1 VLIVDD
7 IVDTGD
13 SVELAKRSVEECCR
27 PSEVRTAALQWIS
40 SVAKLKPDY
49 YAVEVTEWV
58 WFAYQWNAVEDA
70 MGFIMKIVKESGKSE
85 WCLDEL
91 IQAHLDWYGR
101 EYVEKRFGYI
111 LYALDMLSG
120 RGLIKVKKCKSD

>member
-1 VLIVDD
+1 
-7 IVDTGD
+7 
-13 SVELAKRSVEECCR
+13 
-27 PSEVRTAALQWIS
+27 
-40 SVAKLKPDY
+40 VAKLKPDY
-49 YAVEVTEWV
+49 YAIEVTEWV

-70 MGFIMKIVKESGKSE
+70 AGFIMKIVKESGKSE

-101 EYVEKRFGYI
+101 DYVEKRFGYI

-120 RGLIKVKKCKSD
+120 RGLIKVKKCRAD